1 VKYSK
6 IIAGTMTWG
15 LWGSKLSTKQMAALI
30 NHCLLNDVTTF
41 DHADIYGDYTT
52 EREFGLVFKESG
64 VERESI
70 QLISKCGIQK
80 LSKNRVNKVKHYNY
94 SKDYIITSAEQSLI
108 NLNTDY
114 LDLLLLH
121 RPSPLMSVDEVD
133 EAINYLKQQG
143 KVKSFGVSNFSISQ
157 MQMLGQHLDVVT
169 NQVECSL
176 TNPEMMF
183 NGIFD
188 YTIQHKQTAMAWSPL
203 GQYFKQKS
211 PQNERISE
219 QLKIMCKKYNATEDQ
234 LLLAWLLK
242 HPAAIH
248 PVIGST
254 RPERISASVEATKID
269 LELEDWFILLEA
281 SKGHHVP

>member
-1 VKYSK
+1 LKYSK

-15 LWGSKLSTKQMAALI
+15 LLGKQMSRKEMSALI
-30 NHCLLNDVTTF
+30 NHCVSIGVTAF
-41 DHADIYGDYTT
+41 DHADIYGDYTM
-52 EREFGLVFKESG
+52 EKDFGLAFKESG

-80 LSKNRVNKVKHYNY
+80 ISKNRVNKVKHYNY
-94 SKDYIITSAEQSLI
+94 SKDYIITSAEQSLV

-121 RPSPLMSVDEVD
+121 RPSPLMSVDEVV
-133 EAINYLKQQG
+133 EAINYLKQEG
-143 KVKSFGVSNFSISQ
+143 KVKSFGVSNFTISQ
-157 MQMLGQHLDVVT
+157 MQMLEQHLDIAT

-188 YTIQHKQTAMAWSPL
+188 YAITQQQTAMVWSPL
-203 GQYFKQKS
+203 GQYFKQES
-211 PQNERISE
+211 SQIARISE

-234 LLLAWLLK
+234 ILLAWLLK

-248 PVIGST
+248 PLIGST
-254 RPERISASVEATKID
+254 RPERINASVEATKID